1 MRGEAVLRSCRARG
15 PSAWTK
21 LGEARRRRA
30 ALGPRRAA
38 LCPRRPL
45 VATAPLHVLAA
56 RPGGR
61 SSPPRHPCS
70 WQNPSVTSL
79 EKRATPRVRSRHF
92 PTTAC
97 SRPASHPWLFPT
109 L

>member
-1 MRGEAVLRSCRARG
+1 MRGDAVLRSCGARG

-21 LGEARRRRA
+21 PGEARRRRA
-30 ALGPRRAA
+30 ALG
-38 LCPRRPL
+38 PRRPL

-79 EKRATPRVRSRHF
+79 EKRATPRARSRHF

-97 SRPASHPWLFPT
+97 SRPASHPWLFTT